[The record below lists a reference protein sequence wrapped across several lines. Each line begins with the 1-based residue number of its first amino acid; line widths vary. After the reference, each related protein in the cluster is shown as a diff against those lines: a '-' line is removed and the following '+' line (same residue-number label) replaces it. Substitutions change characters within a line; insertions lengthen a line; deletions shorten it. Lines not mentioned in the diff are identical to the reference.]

1 MYRYNQ
7 MASSFTGYAVWS
19 IIALILAIIGGVL
32 AYFLFIKGNFK
43 LRNNQKKLRNL
54 LDFKVMLIEPILK
67 VLYLI
72 STIFII
78 LMSFNLIAVN
88 FLSFLLTLILGPVII
103 RIIYEGMLILV
114 MIWKNTKNI
123 SENTSGSKTKSAKS
137 NESEKN

>member
-43 LRNNQKKLRNL
+43 LSDNLKKLRNL

-103 RIIYEGMLILV
+103 RIAYEGMLILV
-114 MIWKNTKNI
+114 MIWKNTKAI
-123 SENTSGSKTKSAKS
+123 SENTSNVKTKNSKS
-137 NESEKN
+137 NETEKN

>member
-32 AYFLFIKGNFK
+32 TYLLFIKGNFK
-43 LRNNQKKLRNL
+43 LSDNLKKLRNL

-123 SENTSGSKTKSAKS
+123 SENTSGSKTKNAKS

>member
-43 LRNNQKKLRNL
+43 LSDNLKKLRNL

-123 SENTSGSKTKSAKS
+123 SENTSGSKTKNAKS

>member
-7 MASSFTGYAVWS
+7 VASSFSGYAVWS

-43 LRNNQKKLRNL
+43 LSDKLKKLRNL

-72 STIFII
+72 STIFVI
-78 LMSFNLIAVN
+78 LISFNFIAVN
-88 FLSFLLTLILGPVII
+88 FLSFILTLILGPVVI
-103 RIIYEGMLILV
+103 RIAYEGMLILV
-114 MIWKNTKNI
+114 MIWKNTKTI
-123 SENTSGSKTKSAKS
+123 SENTSSGKTKNTKS
-137 NESEKN
+137 NENEKN